1 MKIISLSDS
10 KFDLG
15 NPLSVKIS
23 IILILL
29 VSFFVVMH
37 LICYYLMYLGFQNDT
52 DRGYEIFH
60 KLFFLD
66 AEKTVPAWFSSCM
79 LWTSGIGVLVISALE
94 QDKFFKKY
102 WFIIGL
108 SLLYVSLDEM
118 ISLHEHGSKI
128 VDSFIF
134 RNIQLPDFLYFSWV
148 IPAMVLILIFFV
160 YLIPFFANLERQIRL
175 LLYVSA
181 SIYLFGAVCC
191 EMFGGYFAVN
201 SMETFYRFACTLEET
216 LEMIGVVVFFHVISS
231 VALHKYKE
239 LVLISAK

>member
-1 MKIISLSDS
+1 MKIISLSNS

-15 NPLSVKIS
+15 NRLHVKIS

-29 VSFFVVMH
+29 ISFFVVMH
-37 LICYYLMYLGFQNDT
+37 LICYYLTHLGFQDT
-52 DRGYEIFH
+52 DKTYNFTH
-60 KLFFLD
+60 ALFFFD
-66 AEKTVPAWFSSCM
+66 AEKTIPAWFSSCM
-79 LWTSGIGVLVISALE
+79 LWTSGIGALVISALE
-94 QDKFFKKY
+94 QDKLFKKY

-160 YLIPFFANLERQIRL
+160 YLIPFFANLEKQVRI
-175 LLYVSA
+175 LLYLSA
-181 SIYLFGAVCC
+181 SIYLLGAVGC
-191 EMFGGYFAVN
+191 EMFGGYFKVN
-201 SMETFYRFACTLEET
+201 SMENFYRLASTLEET
-216 LEMIGVVVFFHVISS
+216 FEMIGVVVFFHVVRS

-239 LVLISAK
+239 LVLISSTK

>member
-1 MKIISLSDS
+1 MKLMSLSGS

-15 NPLSVKIS
+15 NPVSVKIS

-37 LICYYLMYLGFQNDT
+37 LICYYLTYLGFQNDT
-52 DRGYEIFH
+52 NRGYEIFL

-66 AEKTVPAWFSSCM
+66 EEKTIPAWFSSCI
-79 LWTSGIGVLVISALE
+79 LWTSGIGVLVISVLE
-94 QDKFFKKY
+94 QDKLFKKY

-108 SLLYVSLDEM
+108 SLFYVSLDEM
-118 ISLHEHGSKI
+118 ISLHENGSKI

-134 RNIQLPDFLYFSWV
+134 RNIQLPDFLQNAWV
-148 IPAMVLILIFFV
+148 IPAMVLVLIFFV

-191 EMFGGYFAVN
+191 EMFGGYFLVN